1 MSDIN
6 KPDFDIEHFNM
17 SYSVDTGFDDERF
30 LKLRLRVCH
39 DGVSPNKTYF
49 TKETME
55 KANDTIAYIPIL
67 ANVKI
72 GSDGKPQLSSHDM
85 HVEEDKL
92 NDGEYKVIYDETPI
106 GLVPASEINNCTIE
120 EFNGKNYTFVDCY
133 IWREYSNYAEQLLED
148 AVNSKLSMEI
158 SIPDEA
164 YSYNA
169 KEKYWVIDEYKY
181 RGITFLNPDLGTG
194 MTDALGTTA
203 SFSAKSQD
211 DIKDE
216 MIVLMSAL
224 QECLLNYNE
233 NLGKGGNDN
242 LNKLEELLQAYS
254 KTLEDLTFE
263 YDGLSD
269 EELETK
275 FKEAFDEAEPEDEPE
290 ATADGDGDGEPEAT
304 GEGQEENPED
314 EPEATGEF
322 VAGKTFSKDEA
333 GNVTIAYQLSH
344 DDIRSGLYTLL
355 RPYEEADEDWYYIDE
370 VYDDHFD
377 YGNWGDKNY
386 RQSYTV
392 DGDTITFVG
401 ERLEIFIEK
410 LTASEKAALDEMRT
424 NYSAIVADKEK
435 ADKEAVFNNPVYAE
449 LQDNEAFKTLR
460 ENAKDYSLKD
470 IERECKVIFAEHTI
484 AKANFSLQESAKEPK
499 KKIGFNT
506 GEDTNTI
513 KPYGD
518 LWE

>member
-1 MSDIN
+1 MN
-6 KPDFDIEHFNM
+6 
-17 SYSVDTGFDDERF
+17 YSVDTSFDDERF

-55 KANDTIAYIPIL
+55 KANETIAYIPIL

-72 GSDGKPQLSSHDM
+72 GSNGKPQLSSHDM

-158 SIPDEA
+158 SIPEDA
-164 YSYNA
+164 CSYNA
-169 KEKYWVIDEYKY
+169 KEKYWVIEDYKY
-181 RGITFLNPDLGTG
+181 RGITFLNPELGTG
-194 MTDALGTTA
+194 MSDALGTTA
-203 SFSAKSQD
+203 SFSAKSKD

-233 NLGKGGNDN
+233 NLGKGGNDK
-242 LNKLEELLQAYS
+242 LNKLQELLQAYS
-254 KTLEDLTFE
+254 KTIEDLSFE
-263 YDGLSD
+263 YEGLSD

-275 FKEAFDEAEPEDEPE
+275 FKEAFDETEPVAAEPEVEPE
-290 ATADGDGDGEPEAT
+290 TDDTGESEPET
-304 GEGQEENPED
+304 VIEDPEV
-314 EPEATGEF
+314 EPEVEPETTGEF
-322 VAGKTFSKDEA
+322 VAGKTFTKDEV

-344 DDIRSGLYTLL
+344 DDIRCGLYTLL
-355 RPYEEADEDWYYIDE
+355 RPYEEADDDWYFIDE

-377 YGNWGDKNY
+377 YNNWGDKNY
-386 RQSYTV
+386 RQSYSIE
-392 DGDTITFVG
+392 GDTISFVG
-401 ERLEIFIEK
+401 ERLEIFVEK
-410 LTASEKAALDEMRT
+410 LTASEKAALDQMRT
-424 NYSAIVADKEK
+424 EYSLIVEEKETAEKTKIFDK
-435 ADKEAVFNNPVYAE
+435 PVYAE
-449 LQDNEAFKTLR
+449 LQENEAFKKLK
-460 ENAKDYSLKD
+460 ENVKDYSLEE

-484 AKANFSLQESAKEPK
+484 AKAQFSLEEPEVAEK

-506 GEDTNTI
+506 QADTNTV
-513 KPYGD
+513 KPYGN
-518 LWE
+518 LFE